1 MPGFSFDIDWVDA
14 EGINGPEL
22 SATWGTLRIRV
33 GDSIVT
39 RVLDARAKTVRDF
52 VYVPLYPLAEWLATN
67 WWFLNHEMENPA
79 KAGDP
84 DFHRRHALRA
94 GREGYAYPDLEMV
107 TAGARTRLVWKR
119 DVLRWTRVEFLDQGK
134 AWVDGDEFRDACAQL
149 IDQVIRR
156 LAAFDITG
164 TLLQDEWEAIQSV
177 DHEEAQ
183 FCPTAAG
190 LGWDPYDLDDARRC
204 WVLDLADRLGNLLG
218 EAVAAFG
225 ENDPRPWLAIVDDF
239 EQARRFNSLSLERLR
254 SFRDDKLPSV
264 EWGPDPWTAGYD
276 CARRLRRDLDLDG
289 EPLPT
294 MERLAAALEEDLAAV
309 ERVTTKQV
317 GLGDWPE
324 LVDAVVTR
332 NEAELPAFAF
342 RRRSDESRR
351 FHFCRA
357 IAEVLLSPSSDTVLT
372 RAHSERQ
379 QRNRAFAAE
388 FLAPSV
394 GLRIRISGTVA
405 DSDDIDELA
414 TEFGVSSLVIEHQ
427 LRNHRIARIW

>member
-1 MPGFSFDIDWVDA
+1 MPELSFDIDWVDA

-33 GDSIVT
+33 GNSIVT
-39 RVLDARAKTVRDF
+39 RALDARAKTVREF

-79 KAGDP
+79 KQANA

-107 TAGARTRLVWKR
+107 TYGARTRLVWKR
-119 DVLRWTRVEFLDQGK
+119 DVLRWTRVEFLDQGE
-134 AWVDGDEFRDACAQL
+134 AWVDSDEFREACAQL
-149 IDQVIRR
+149 MDQVIRR
-156 LAAFDITG
+156 MAAFDITG
-164 TLLQDEWEAIQSV
+164 TLLQDEWEAIQGV

-183 FCPTAAG
+183 FCQAAAG
-190 LGWDPYDLDDARRC
+190 LGWDPFDLDDARQR

-225 ENDPRPWLAIVDDF
+225 ENDPRLWLTIVDDF

-254 SFRDDKLPSV
+254 SFRNDALPSV
-264 EWGPDPWTAGYD
+264 GWSPDPWTAGYD
-276 CARRLRRDLDLDG
+276 CARSLRRNLDLDG

-294 MERLAAALEEDLAAV
+294 MERLADALAEDVAAV
-309 ERVTTKQV
+309 ERVTTNQV
-317 GLGDWPE
+317 ALGNWPA

-332 NEAELPAFAF
+332 TETELPAFAF
-342 RRRSDESRR
+342 RRKSDESRR

-357 IAEVLLSPSSDTVLT
+357 LAEVVLSPRSDTFLT

-388 FLAPSV
+388 FLAPSA
-394 GLRIRISGTVA
+394 GLRSRLSGSVA
-405 DSDDIDELA
+405 DGDDIDELA

-427 LRNHRIARIW
+427 VRNHRIARVW

>member
-1 MPGFSFDIDWVDA
+1 MPELSFDIDWVDA
-14 EGINGPEL
+14 DGINGPEL
-22 SATWGTLRIRV
+22 SATWASLRIRT

-39 RVLDARAKTVRDF
+39 RVLDARAKTVREF

-67 WWFLNHEMENPA
+67 WWFLTHEMENPA
-79 KAGDP
+79 REGEL
-84 DFHRRHALRA
+84 DFHRRHALRT

-107 TAGARTRLVWKR
+107 TFGARTRLIWKR
-119 DVLRWTRVEFLDQGK
+119 DVLRWTHIEFLDQGES
-134 AWVDGDEFRDACAQL
+134 WVDSDVFRDACADL

-177 DHEEAQ
+177 TPEESQ
-183 FCPTAAG
+183 FCHAAAG

-204 WVLDLADRLGNLLG
+204 LILDLADRLGNLLC

-225 ENDPRPWLAIVDDF
+225 ENDLRPWFAIVDDF
-239 EQARRFNSLSLERLR
+239 EHARRFNSLSLDSLR
-254 SFRDDKLPSV
+254 SFRDDALASV
-264 EWGPDPWTAGYD
+264 GWSRDPWTAGYG
-276 CARRLRRDLDLDG
+276 CARRLRRHLDLDG

-294 MERLAAALEEDLAAV
+294 MERVAAALDEDVAAV
-309 ERVTTKQV
+309 ERVTKKHA
-317 GLGDWPE
+317 GLDWPA

-342 RRRSDESRR
+342 RRRSEESRR

-357 IAEVLLSPSSDTVLT
+357 LAEVLFSPGSDTFLT

-388 FLAPSV
+388 FLAPSE
-394 GLRIRISGTVA
+394 GLRSRVSGTVA

-414 TEFGVSSLVIEHQ
+414 MEFGVSSLVIEHQ
-427 LRNHRIARIW
+427 VRNHRIARVW

>member
-1 MPGFSFDIDWVDA
+1 MAELSYDIDWLDA
-14 EGINGPEL
+14 DGINGPEL
-22 SATWGTLRIRV
+22 SATWASLRIRA
-33 GDSIVT
+33 GDSTIT
-39 RVLDARAKTVRDF
+39 RVLDDRAKTVREF

-67 WWFLNHEMENPA
+67 WWFLTHEMENPA
-79 KAGDP
+79 REGDL
-84 DFHRRHALRA
+84 DFHRRHALRT

-107 TAGARTRLVWKR
+107 TIGARTRLAWKR
-119 DVLRWTRVEFLDQGK
+119 DVLRWTHVEFLDQGET
-134 AWVDGDEFRDACAQL
+134 WVDSDVFRDACADL

-177 DHEEAQ
+177 APEEAQ
-183 FCPTAAG
+183 FCHAAAG
-190 LGWDPYDLDDARRC
+190 LGWDPYDLDDARRTLI
-204 WVLDLADRLGNLLG
+204 LDLADRLGNLLC

-225 ENDPRPWLAIVDDF
+225 ENDLRPWFAIVDDF
-239 EQARRFNSLSLERLR
+239 EQARRFNSLSLESLR
-254 SFRDDKLPSV
+254 SFRDDALASV
-264 EWGPDPWTAGYD
+264 GWSRDPWTAGYD
-276 CARRLRRDLDLDG
+276 CARRLRRHLDLDG

-294 MERLAAALEEDLAAV
+294 MERLASALEEDRAAV
-309 ERVTTKQV
+309 ERVTTKPV
-317 GLGDWPE
+317 GLGDWPK

-342 RRRSDESRR
+342 RRRSEESRR

-357 IAEVLLSPSSDTVLT
+357 LAEVVFSPGSDTFLT

-388 FLAPSV
+388 FLAPSE
-394 GLRIRISGTVA
+394 GLRSRVSGSVA

-427 LRNHRIARIW
+427 VRNHRIARVW

>member
-1 MPGFSFDIDWVDA
+1 MAELSFEIDWVAA
-14 EGINGPEL
+14 EGVNGPEL
-22 SATWGTLRIRV
+22 SATWASLRLRA

-52 VYVPLYPLAEWLATN
+52 VYVPLYPLTEWLATN
-67 WWFLNHEMENPA
+67 WWFLSHEMENPA
-79 KAGDP
+79 KEDDP

-119 DVLRWTRVEFLDQGK
+119 DVLPWSRVEFLDQGE
-134 AWVDGDEFRDACAQL
+134 AWVDSDEFRDACAQL

-183 FCPTAAG
+183 FCQAAAG
-190 LGWDPYDLDDARRC
+190 LGWDPYDLDDARKC

-218 EAVAAFG
+218 EAVAAFV
-225 ENDPRPWLAIVDDF
+225 ENDPGPWLAIVGDF
-239 EQARRFNSLSLERLR
+239 EQARRYNSLSLERLR
-254 SFRDDKLPSV
+254 SFRDDALPSV
-264 EWGPDPWTAGYD
+264 EWGPDPWTTGYD
-276 CARRLRRDLDLDG
+276 CARNLRRNLDLGG

-294 MERLAAALEEDLAAV
+294 MERLAAALAEDVAAV
-309 ERVTTKQV
+309 ERVTTNQV
-317 GLGDWPE
+317 GLGAWPA
-324 LVDAVVTR
+324 LIDAVVTR

-342 RRRSDESRR
+342 RRRSDETRR

-357 IAEVLLSPSSDTVLT
+357 LAEVLLSPGDDTLLT

-388 FLAPSV
+388 FLAPSAR
-394 GLRIRISGTVA
+394 LRSRVSGTVA

-427 LRNHRIARIW
+427 MRSHRIARVW